1 VDGDRSTLSN
11 AHRSGGVT
19 GSKFPP
25 ADTARAHLKFSRAFT
40 AGMELASLF
49 AERSLAMLLSTKEI
63 LGFKIR
69 ATNGDIGEV
78 ADFLVDDQFKLRYLV
93 IDTGGWLSGKQVMLS
108 TAWISQVDV
117 ENQTV
122 VMNIDKKRIE
132 EGPDYSGD
140 HTLDR
145 DYETRLHAHYQY
157 PPYWL

>member
-1 VDGDRSTLSN
+1 
-11 AHRSGGVT
+11 
-19 GSKFPP
+19 
-25 ADTARAHLKFSRAFT
+25 
-40 AGMELASLF
+40 
-49 AERSLAMLLSTKEI
+49 MLLSTKEI

-108 TAWISQVDV
+108 TAWISSVDV

-122 VMNIDKKRIE
+122 VMNIYKKRIE
-132 EGPDYSGD
+132 EGPDYSGE
-140 HTLDR
+140 HILDR